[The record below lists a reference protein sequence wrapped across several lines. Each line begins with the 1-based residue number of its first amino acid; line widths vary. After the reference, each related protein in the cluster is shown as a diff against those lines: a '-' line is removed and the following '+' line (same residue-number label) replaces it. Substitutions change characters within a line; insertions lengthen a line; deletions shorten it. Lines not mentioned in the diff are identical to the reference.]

1 MRIIALVNRIIQQ
14 MLRDKRTLA
23 LLFLAPLLI
32 LSLMYFIFHTEDSSP
47 KLGVIGGDTKIVNA
61 LEDANIEIEKFNQL
75 SQKEALAEGLDGWLT
90 IENKQLSL
98 TLQNDSPSKARA
110 LQMQVKQALS
120 SFQMSNNPSKS
131 SDLGVS
137 TSYVYG
143 DENTQLF
150 DTISPI
156 LVGFFVFFFVFLIAG
171 IALLKERTTGTLER
185 LLSTPIRRHEVV
197 LGYLIG
203 YGLFAII
210 QTSIVVLYAVKIL
223 DIVLVGSIWYVLL
236 INLLLALVAL
246 SLGIL
251 LSSFASSEF
260 QMVQF
265 IPLVIVPQI
274 FFTGLF
280 PLDGMADWLLSI
292 GKIMPL
298 YYAADALTGV
308 MYKGFVFTDIIV
320 NLGVLLLFSILFIT
334 LNFVALKKYRAI

>member
-32 LSLMYFIFHTEDSSP
+32 LSLMYFIFHNEDSSP
-47 KLGVIGGDTKIVNA
+47 KLGVVGVETTIIKT
-61 LEDANIEIEKFNQL
+61 LEKSNIEVKKYDHL
-75 SQKEALAEGLDGWLT
+75 TQKEALTENLDGWLT
-90 IENKQLSL
+90 LENKRLSL
-98 TLQNDSPSKARA
+98 TLQNDSPSKAKA
-110 LQMQVKQALS
+110 LQMQVKQALTS
-120 SFQMSNNPSKS
+120 LQITSIPRKS
-131 SDLGVS
+131 PELAV
-137 TSYVYG
+137 TTNYVYG
-143 DENTQLF
+143 DEDTQSF
-150 DTISPI
+150 DIISPI

-185 LLSTPIRRHEVV
+185 LLATPIRRHEVV

-223 DIVLVGSIWYVLL
+223 DIVLIGSIWYVLL

-280 PLDGMADWLLSI
+280 PLEGMADWLLSI

-308 MYKGFVFTDIIV
+308 MYKGFTFTDISID
-320 NLGVLLLFSILFIT
+320 LGVLLLFSILFIT

>member
-1 MRIIALVNRIIQQ
+1 MRITALVKRIIQQ
-14 MLRDKRTLA
+14 MLRDRRTLA

-32 LSLMYFIFHTEDSSP
+32 LSLMYFIFHTDDTSP
-47 KLGVIGGDTKIVNA
+47 KLGVVGMDLKIVDA
-61 LEDANIEIEKFNQL
+61 LQKANIDVEKYDHL
-75 SQKEALAEGLDGWLT
+75 SKKQALTDDLDGWLVVDDG
-90 IENKQLSL
+90 QLL
-98 TLQNDSPSKARA
+98 VTLQNDSPSKAKA
-110 LQMQVKQALS
+110 LQLQVKQALTTM
-120 SFQMSNNPSKS
+120 QMDNAPSNAPTLAVTT
-131 SDLGVS
+131 D
-137 TSYVYG
+137 YVYG
-143 DENTQLF
+143 NEDTQLF
-150 DTISPI
+150 DVISPI

-171 IALLKERTTGTLER
+171 IALLKERTTGTIER
-185 LLSTPIRRHEVV
+185 LLATPIRRHEVV
-197 LGYLIG
+197 LGYLVG

-210 QTSIVVLYAVKIL
+210 QTLIVVLYAVNVL

-236 INLLLALVAL
+236 INLLLALIAL

-280 PLDGMADWLLSI
+280 PLEGMADWLLSI

-308 MYKGFVFTDIIV
+308 MYKGFTFSDIAID
-320 NLGVLLLFSILFIT
+320 LGVLLLFSVLFIL
-334 LNFVALKKYRAI
+334 LNFIALKKYRAI